1 MTRRIALAST
11 LAGSLLLLSSP
22 SIVNAHNVW

>member
-1 MTRRIALAST
+1 MTRRIALASA
-11 LAGSLLLLSSP
+11 LAGSLLLASP